1 MNTFLISLNLSDQN
15 AMIVGGG
22 KLGSI
27 LSQDHREADRRRAD
41 CKAQSPCFGGEWG
54 DNAGPKL
61 VSVRRP

>member
-1 MNTFLISLNLSDQN
+1 MNTFLIGLNLTGQN

-22 KLGSI
+22 ELGSI
-27 LSQDHREADRRRAD
+27 HSQDHREADRRRAH
-41 CKAQSPCFGGEWG
+41 CKAQSSCFGGEWG